1 MHGLDQLFVKVWI
14 GQFVALAWRG
24 MLKAVHISKSF
35 KIVVSAIYAFW
46 SNEIKPS

>member
-24 MLKAVHISKSF
+24 YAGYAKKKHNANSKSF
-35 KIVVSAIYAFW
+35 LVGGF
-46 SNEIKPS
+46 NPSEKY